1 MDSTKLDKLIKA
13 LTKEIKEDLEY
24 KVKRLEK
31 DYEAEYNKLDGH
43 MAEIMFHLR
52 DWKGSVEATLEDTDP
67 TMFPIAK
74 IQWEAKLEVIN
85 YMDSVLERELGK
97 FGYVSIFK
105 TEEEVE

>member
-1 MDSTKLDKLIKA
+1 
-13 LTKEIKEDLEY
+13 
-24 KVKRLEK
+24 
-31 DYEAEYNKLDGH
+31 

-97 FGYVSIFK
+97 IGYVSIFK
-105 TEEEVE
+105 TEEQNEF